1 MVESVL
7 RKLEP
12 STSMPYPTLIKRLLA
27 SCFVLVGGLVIVLTI
42 WPDGITDLAPE
53 DVTAGAVARATGAVA
68 AAAIG
73 VMVLLTLWDE

>member
-1 MVESVL
+1 MH
-7 RKLEP
+7 
-12 STSMPYPTLIKRLLA
+12 YPTFIKRLVA
-27 SCFVLVGGLVIVLTI
+27 SGFVLVGGTLIVLTI

-53 DVTAGAVARATGAVA
+53 DMSAATVARAIGAVA

>member
-1 MVESVL
+1 M
-7 RKLEP
+7 P
-12 STSMPYPTLIKRLLA
+12 SPSLIKRLLA
-27 SCFVLVGGLVIVLTI
+27 SGFVLVGGLAIVLVI

-53 DVTAGAVARATGAVA
+53 HVTASAVARAIASVA